1 MWPNL
6 SPYTCLMVNNQSQA
20 TRLLANANALAPPP
34 PRRRAGPRHGVRV
47 VPRGARGSAI
57 AEFDTLAQ
65 AREFMNRVLKD
76 HPDWT
81 VELVLI
87 HD

>member
-6 SPYTCLMVNNQSQA
+6 SPYTHLMRTVNTAN
-20 TRLLANANALAPPP
+20 TANAMFNVNAANAANL
-34 PRRRAGPRHGVRV
+34 RRAGPRHGVRV
-47 VPRGARGSAI
+47 VPKGSNTAAI

-65 AREFMNRVLKD
+65 AEAYIQRVLKD
-76 HPDWT
+76 HPDWK